1 MLHLVALMLLSQ
13 QTLLPVAHGEA
24 SYYTVAST
32 TPVTASGD
40 RMDDGLL
47 TCAMREGEFGGFYL
61 VVAENGNSV
70 VCKLND
76 RGPFVRGRVIDL
88 SRAAMRK
95 LHPRAGTISV
105 TVYKLDFPDPR
116 AALGLD
122 TGS

>member
-13 QTLLPVAHGEA
+13 QTLLPVAQGEA

-32 TPVTASGD
+32 TPLTASGD

-47 TCAMREGEFGGFYL
+47 TCAMLDGEFGGLYL
-61 VVAENGNSV
+61 VVADNGKSV

-88 SRAAMRK
+88 SHAAMRK
-95 LHPRAGTISV
+95 LHPRAGTINV
-105 TVYKLDFPDPR
+105 TVYKIDIPDPR
-116 AALGLD
+116 VALGLNKF
-122 TGS
+122 